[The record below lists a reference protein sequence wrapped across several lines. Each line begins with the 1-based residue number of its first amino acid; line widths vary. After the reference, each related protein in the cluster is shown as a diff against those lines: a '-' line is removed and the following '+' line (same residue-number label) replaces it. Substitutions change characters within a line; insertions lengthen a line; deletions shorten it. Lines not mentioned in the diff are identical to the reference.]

1 MSGFDMGPS
10 VMAQGKTLG
19 QGEGLGY
26 RPKEEFKS
34 SKQISSLA
42 QRR

>member
-19 QGEGLGY
+19 QGKELGNG
-26 RPKEEFKS
+26 PKEEFKC